1 MILGPDGRP
10 AKIDRKYL
18 THAFGNY
25 RPSGLYGWD
34 LDRIRAARDA
44 HMVGSFAQSE
54 ALIASMAK
62 DAAIYAARLNRVAP
76 ALGLPRVFSGGAS
89 DAAREEAS
97 ATFLRGPGGLSN
109 AVLADLD
116 DTLAMAGFV
125 VLQVLW
131 TARADGSRLDA
142 RLEQWPLS
150 ALVWRDY
157 ERKLYA
163 QTTDGLVEV
172 VHGDGKWI
180 VVATRADRPWQW
192 GALVPLALTWGD
204 RSFGIRDRSRNAE
217 AHGEAKPIGF
227 LPEGVDVEGPEGK
240 AMAEALQKLHAAR
253 GLMLAP
259 YGSDVKY
266 LESMSQAWQ
275 IFREIIGSN
284 NTDIAKIL
292 LGQDGAASASGGNY
306 VKDSILFGVRND
318 IVEADCG
325 SMGRA
330 LSEGLFGPW
339 EAVNLGA
346 SDEMLALAWL
356 MPDADEDARRESLAK
371 RTEAFNTAVEK
382 YRANGFEVSQE
393 LVDELAKQHG
403 VLAPKLAAQVTS
415 GFVLAP
421 TDLARAVTVNEARAS
436 VGLAPRE
443 DGDVSLASYGQPAAP
458 APAPAPAPE
467 AP

>member
-18 THAFGNY
+18 THSFGNY
-25 RPSGLYGWD
+25 RSSALYGWD

-44 HMVGSFAQSE
+44 HMVGSFGQSE

-76 ALGLPRVFSGGAS
+76 ALGLPRSFSGGAS
-89 DAAREEAS
+89 DAARDEAS
-97 ATFLRGPGGLSN
+97 ATFLRGPQGISL
-109 AVLADLD
+109 AMLADAFD
-116 DTLAMAGFV
+116 VRAMAGFA

-131 TARADGSRLDA
+131 SARPDGSRLDA
-142 RLEQWPLS
+142 RLELWPIS

-217 AHGEAKPIGF
+217 AHGEAKPVGF
-227 LPEGVDVEGPEGK
+227 LPEGVDVEGPEGQ
-240 AMAEALQKLHAAR
+240 AMAEALVRLHAAR

-259 YGSDVKY
+259 HGSEVKY
-266 LESMSQAWQ
+266 LESMNQAWQ

-318 IVEADCG
+318 IVEADTG
-325 SMGRA
+325 SMGAA

-346 SDEMLALAWL
+346 GAELLRLGWL

-371 RTEAFNTAVEK
+371 RTAAFNVAVKE
-382 YRANGFEVSQE
+382 YRENGFEVSQS

-403 VLAPKLAAQVTS
+403 VIAPQLAATATT

-421 TDLARAVTVNEARAS
+421 TDLARAITVNEARAS
-436 VGLAPRE
+436 VGLAALP
-443 DGDVSLASYGQPAAP
+443 DGDVSLASYGQPVPAAP
-458 APAPAPAPE
+458 VPAAA
-467 AP
+467 